1 MAAKRGGKRPGA
13 GRPAGARSRATKQ
26 MNASLSEL
34 AREHTATAL
43 NVLVEVAKKG
53 ESDSARVA
61 AANATLDRGYGKP
74 SQSHEHTGAGGGPIQ
89 TVDLTRLSEDELDRL
104 ETILGP
110 LAINGGDQGGE
121 GEAEG

>member
-1 MAAKRGGKRPGA
+1 MK
-13 GRPAGARSRATKQ
+13 
-26 MNASLSEL
+26 ASLSDL

-61 AANATLDRGYGKP
+61 AANALLDRGYGKP

-104 ETILGP
+104 EAILGP
-110 LAINGGDQGGE
+110 LAVDGGDPSGE
-121 GEAEG
+121 GETES